1 LHIKLAIFVLSV
13 SKVDALAFFFLCRKE
28 LLRAID
34 VRLSALK
41 QDLVTACARA
51 SSAGFNPDS
60 VSELVL
66 FADHFGANR
75 LRYDWNLTSS

>member
-1 LHIKLAIFVLSV
+1 MPWP
-13 SKVDALAFFFLCRKE
+13 FFFLCRKE